1 MIPPDVASSLRSV
14 LTESQNATQQP
25 QQTQPVAAIQRI
37 ADVLGNLV
45 PGQRIMAEIQ
55 GMQANGTYRATVGQ
69 REITLSLP
77 FSAKAGD
84 SLELEVT
91 ESDGKLALAFVA
103 NRGEP
108 AAKGQPVSVA
118 TSLSNTGRMIGDLL
132 QELTVDGKR
141 APAAPLNG
149 NQALVQS
156 MPKDAAQLV
165 PVLKQALTQ
174 SGMFYEAHQAR
185 WASGRLPTEQLRQ
198 EPQGRLPAPA
208 NPQNQGSSPA
218 PTASP
223 PQPAGGPSPAAPG
236 LPGGAAMNSANPLP
250 GSGGAAPS
258 TTGSSAPAVSGTP
271 TPTAPPTASANPANQ
286 AQPSL
291 PPDRPQ
297 SSPTPPQQAQALA
310 GQAATPPE
318 APSSAATSPQ
328 TSTAAPSTPANPG
341 SSSVPANSAA
351 PTAPNQ
357 APATQAPA
365 NQAPATQA
373 TPAQAAPVQTA
384 AAQAAS
390 PASGTPSLA
399 ANAAGPSQTASASP
413 GTSLP
418 ENARATP
425 APLPPPLIR
434 QGNLTYEAFP
444 PRNAWL
450 SQGAETQMPATASSA
465 PLTQPAPPPA
475 NAQRAEAGQPSLP
488 SPAASPRDEAAP
500 VKTGSNPASPAEI
513 SRDTGGR
520 TPIISTA
527 GTEKAQAAS
536 PPAGPAGIPRDI
548 APLVQQ
554 QLDGLAN
561 QNYAWQGQIW
571 PGQNLWWEI
580 GEDPESRRGEGEEDK
595 RWQTRL
601 KLTLPVLGDVDAR
614 ISLQGSGQIS
624 LRLAAGDAASATQLQ
639 ERLAELRQ
647 QFETAGLSI
656 GQMRV
661 DHEPHPEAESAA

>member
-14 LTESQNATQQP
+14 LTESQSATQQP
-25 QQTQPVAAIQRI
+25 QQTQPVAATQRI

-77 FSAKAGD
+77 FSAKTGD

-91 ESDGKLALAFVA
+91 ESEGKLTLAFVA

-108 AAKGQPVSVA
+108 ASKGQPVSVA

-149 NQALVQS
+149 NQALVQN

-185 WASGRLPTEQLRQ
+185 WAAGRLPTEQLRQ

-208 NPQNQGSSPA
+208 TPPGATNHPGQGAAQTAQSAQSTPGQSPA
-218 PTASP
+218 TA
-223 PQPAGGPSPAAPG
+223 AA
-236 LPGGAAMNSANPLP
+236 APLP
-250 GSGGAAPS
+250 GAAAA
-258 TTGSSAPAVSGTP
+258 TGSNAM
-271 TPTAPPTASANPANQ
+271 
-286 AQPSL
+286 
-291 PPDRPQ
+291 
-297 SSPTPPQQAQALA
+297 LA
-310 GQAATPPE
+310 GGT
-318 APSSAATSPQ
+318 
-328 TSTAAPSTPANPG
+328 APSTPANTAQPLANSPSSAGMPNPQPG
-341 SSSVPANSAA
+341 NTLPPASVNESSPPQPNSTPGMTPQSAGNSPAQSLPGQSTTPSPQPAGMQTSPQNPAATPSASANTATPAGPAPANVATLPQGTPGASAQAIGPQASPTGPTSQNPSPQNA
-351 PTAPNQ
+351 PTASPE
-357 APATQAPA
+357 
-365 NQAPATQA
+365 
-373 TPAQAAPVQTA
+373 AARQTTGGF
-384 AAQAAS
+384 S
-390 PASGTPSLA
+390 
-399 ANAAGPSQTASASP
+399 
-413 GTSLP
+413 
-418 ENARATP
+418 
-425 APLPPPLIR
+425 PPLLR
-434 QGNLTYEAFP
+434 QGNLVYEAFP
-444 PRNAWL
+444 PRNAWTAQNGEL
-450 SQGAETQMPATASSA
+450 QGTAAAPASPSSA
-465 PLTQPAPPPA
+465 PPSLLA
-475 NAQRAEAGQPSLP
+475 NAPREQPGQPNLTLP
-488 SPAASPRDEAAP
+488 PEPSREQAVSAKPGPGGPLNLAESTRDNGRSQALAIAAP
-500 VKTGSNPASPAEI
+500 TSTGTAEK
-513 SRDTGGR
+513 S
-520 TPIISTA
+520 
-527 GTEKAQAAS
+527 QAPGLA
-536 PPAGPAGIPRDI
+536 PGPSGIPRDI

-580 GEDPESRRGEGEEDK
+580 GEDPESRRAGDEDGK

-601 KLTLPVLGDVDAR
+601 KLSLPMLGDVDAR

-624 LRLAAGDAASATQLQ
+624 LRVVASDAASATQLQ
-639 ERLAELRQ
+639 EGLAELRQ
-647 QFETAGLSI
+647 QFEAAGLST

-661 DHEPHPEAESAA
+661 DHEPLPQAESAA

>member
-55 GMQANGTYRATVGQ
+55 GMQANGTYRAMVGQ

-77 FSAKAGD
+77 LSAKAGD

-165 PVLKQALTQ
+165 PVLRQALTQ

-236 LPGGAAMNSANPLP
+236 LPGGAAMNSAPTLP
-250 GSGGAAPS
+250 GSNGAAPPAP
-258 TTGSSAPAVSGTP
+258 GGSAPAVSGIL
-271 TPTAPPTASANPANQ
+271 TPTAPPLADSTPPTASANPANQ

-297 SSPTPPQQAQALA
+297 TSPTPPQQAQALA
-310 GQAATPPE
+310 GQTATPPE
-318 APSSAATSPQ
+318 APSSAASPPQ

-341 SSSVPANSAA
+341 SGSVPANSAT

-357 APATQAPA
+357 AP
-365 NQAPATQA
+365 
-373 TPAQAAPVQTA
+373 PAQAAPVQTA
-384 AAQAAS
+384 AAQAAP
-390 PASGTPSLA
+390 PASTTPTSA
-399 ANAAGPSQTASASP
+399 AIASGPSQTPPSSP

-450 SQGAETQMPATASSA
+450 PQGAETQMPATASA
-465 PLTQPAPPPA
+465 TTPPPPQPSPPPA
-475 NAQRAEAGQPSLP
+475 NAQRAEAGQPSLA
-488 SPAASPRDEAAP
+488 SPATPPQDEAAP
-500 VKTGSNPASPAEI
+500 VKTGSSPASPAEI
-513 SRDTGGR
+513 SRDTGR
-520 TPIISTA
+520 TPIVSTA
-527 GTEKAQAAS
+527 GTEKALAPS

-580 GEDPESRRGEGEEDK
+580 GEDPESRGGGDEEGK

-601 KLTLPVLGDVDAR
+601 KLTLPVLGEVDAS

-639 ERLAELRQ
+639 ERLAELRR

-661 DHEPHPEAESAA
+661 DHEPHREAEPAA

>member
-14 LTESQNATQQP
+14 LTESQSATQQP

-45 PGQRIMAEIQ
+45 PGQRIMAEVQ

-118 TSLSNTGRMIGDLL
+118 TTLSNTGRMIGDLL

-185 WASGRLPTEQLRQ
+185 WAAGRLPTEQLRQ

-208 NPQNQGSSPA
+208 MP
-218 PTASP
+218 PTAGNNPGQSAA
-223 PQPAGGPSPAAPG
+223 QLAHTPSGQAPAAATPAA
-236 LPGGAAMNSANPLP
+236 LPGGAAAPGANSANPLLP
-250 GSGGAAPS
+250 GNAGTSPPA
-258 TTGSSAPAVSGTP
+258 TGSTAQAPANSP
-271 TPTAPPTASANPANQ
+271 TTAAMPSPLPGNMQPPAGANESSPPQPPPAQGMAQQPTANLPA
-286 AQPSL
+286 
-291 PPDRPQ
+291 Q
-297 SSPTPPQQAQALA
+297 SIS
-310 GQAATPPE
+310 GQAATPPNV
-318 APSSAATSPQ
+318 ASGAQPSPQ
-328 TSTAAPSTPANPG
+328 PSPQASTAAPYA
-341 SSSVPANSAA
+341 
-351 PTAPNQ
+351 
-357 APATQAPA
+357 APA
-365 NQAPATQA
+365 NAA
-373 TPAQAAPVQTA
+373 TPAGPPPAPMPQVTPGASPQATGNPASPTGPAAPNLPPPALPGAGVPEAARQTT
-384 AAQAAS
+384 
-390 PASGTPSLA
+390 G
-399 ANAAGPSQTASASP
+399 G
-413 GTSLP
+413 
-418 ENARATP
+418 
-425 APLPPPLIR
+425 LPPPLLR
-434 QGNLTYEAFP
+434 QGNLVYEAFP
-444 PRNAWL
+444 PRTAWTAQSGEPSASTSPL
-450 SQGAETQMPATASSA
+450 ALPASPPS
-465 PLTQPAPPPA
+465 PPPA
-475 NAQRAEAGQPSLP
+475 SGPREQAALSNQTPTAEP
-488 SPAASPRDEAAP
+488 
-500 VKTGSNPASPAEI
+500 
-513 SRDTGGR
+513 SRD
-520 TPIISTA
+520 
-527 GTEKAQAAS
+527 QAAS
-536 PPAGPAGIPRDI
+536 AKPSASGPANLAESVRDTTRSQPLATTTPSALAEKTQAPALPPGPAGIPRDI

-580 GEDPESRRGEGEEDK
+580 GEDPDSRRGDDEEGK

-601 KLTLPVLGDVDAR
+601 KLSLPILGEVDAR

-661 DHEPHPEAESAA
+661 DHEPHPEAEPAA